1 MRGRKAFPICN
12 PIFLKFRTKEIMY
25 SLADDLEDTRKE
37 RDEAERKIKQ
47 ITELWPIVQ
56 TFIESVPDSKHDKR
70 LMDACEI
77 M

>member
-1 MRGRKAFPICN
+1 
-12 PIFLKFRTKEIMY
+12 MY